1 MEFPALCTPN
11 LEVLDLSKCKNL
23 IVVDESV
30 GSLDKLEIWN
40 LEGCE
45 KLQTLPRSLMQGSLR
60 YFDLRDCL
68 MLEKFPNILPGMES
82 LQTLLLSRTGIKGL
96 PSSIGYLTR
105 RLTYHPFGSEYG
117 FLKLEYLNLNNCE
130 NLTELYL
137 LMMPD
142 YFPELQ
148 YLYLDG
154 SNICMIPESISRF
167 ARLRRL
173 GIKNCKQLQ
182 KIPRLPQSIRTVCAM
197 NCISLNSQSLSC
209 ILSQVSLSLSL
220 LKL

>member
-1 MEFPALCTPN
+1 ML
-11 LEVLDLSKCKNL
+11 
-23 IVVDESV
+23 
-30 GSLDKLEIWN
+30 
-40 LEGCE
+40 
-45 KLQTLPRSLMQGSLR
+45 RSLQ

-68 MLEKFPNILPGMES
+68 MLEKFPSILPGMES
-82 LQTLLLSRTGIKGL
+82 LRTLLLSRTGIKGL

-105 RLTYHPFGSEYG
+105 LEKLDLSYCQSIMDLPDSIYKLQHLSVLEISHCTKLKIGRSLTYHSFGSLSEYG

-130 NLTELYL
+130 NLTELDL

-142 YFPELQ
+142 YFPELK

-154 SNICMIPESISRF
+154 TNICMIPESISRF

-173 GIKNCKQLQ
+173 GIKNCMQLH
-182 KIPRLPQSIRTVCAM
+182 KIPRLPQSIRIVCAM
-197 NCISLNSQSLSC
+197 NCKSLNSQSLSC
-209 ILSQVSLSLSL
+209 SLSQVSLSLSL

>member
-1 MEFPALCTPN
+1 ML
-11 LEVLDLSKCKNL
+11 
-23 IVVDESV
+23 
-30 GSLDKLEIWN
+30 
-40 LEGCE
+40 
-45 KLQTLPRSLMQGSLR
+45 RSLR

-68 MLEKFPNILPGMES
+68 MLEKFPNISPRMKS

-96 PSSIGYLTR
+96 PSSIENLTR
-105 RLTYHPFGSEYG
+105 LEKLDLSYCQSLMDLPDSIYKLQHLSVLEISHCTKLKIDRILTYHSFGSEYG

-130 NLTELYL
+130 NLTELDL
-137 LMMPD
+137 LMMPG
-142 YFPELQ
+142 YFPELK

-154 SNICMIPESISRF
+154 SNICMIPESICSF

-182 KIPRLPQSIRTVCAM
+182 KISRLPQSIRTVCAM

-220 LKL
+220 SLSLLKL